1 MDVSSAAASIGIFL
15 ITYGLIFSERV
26 HRTIAAMAGA
36 IAMIAVGIGLGFY
49 DWKAAVAAIDFNTI
63 GLLLGMMIIVSVLQK
78 TGFFQYAAIVVAQ
91 WTKGNPWRLLLSLA
105 GFTALVS
112 TILDNVTT
120 IVMVAPVTVSI
131 AEVVGISPMPLLIAE
146 AVCSNV
152 GGVATLVGDPPNI
165 LIGSAA
171 GFSFNDFLS
180 HLGPVVL
187 VTLLLSFG
195 LLRLLFRRELS
206 APPERVESLMA
217 IDARRALVDPKTM
230 RRMLTVLG
238 IVVVLYLVH
247 DLLHLPPGL
256 VALIGA
262 SLGLLWVRPK
272 VDEVLSQ
279 IHWDVLLFFISL
291 FIVVGGLESAGVLSW
306 VSTHLG
312 FLAHSGMLPAA
323 LAILWV
329 SALMSAV
336 VDNIPFTIAMLPVI
350 KGLGSQGIVT
360 GPLWWA
366 LALGV
371 GFGGN
376 ATPIGATA
384 NVVAV
389 SVSERTGEPITVR
402 HWLRSGTWLALLGCG
417 VASLAICLGVKF
429 GWFC

>member
-1 MDVSSAAASIGIFL
+1 MDVSSAIASIGIFL

-49 DWKAAVAAIDFNTI
+49 DWETAVAAIDFNTI
-63 GLLLGMMIIVSVLQK
+63 GLLLGMMIIVGILQK
-78 TGFFQYAAIVVAQ
+78 TGFFQYMAIVVAQ
-91 WTKGNPWRLLLSLA
+91 GTRGNPRWLFLSLA

-112 TILDNVTT
+112 TVLDNVTT

-131 AEVVGISPMPLLIAE
+131 AEVVGISAMPLLIAE

-171 GFSFNDFLS
+171 GLSFNDFLS
-180 HLGPVVL
+180 HLGPVVV

-195 LLRLLFRRELS
+195 LLRLLFRHELS

-217 IDARRALVDPKTM
+217 IEARRALVDPKIM
-230 RRMLTVLG
+230 RRMLTVVGLT
-238 IVVVLYLVH
+238 VVLYLIH

-272 VDEVLSQ
+272 VEEVLSQ

-291 FIVVGGLESAGVLSW
+291 FIVVGGLETAGVLSW

-312 FLAHSGMLPAA
+312 FLAHSGMLLAA

-350 KGLGSQGIVT
+350 KGLGGQGVAT

-389 SVSERTGEPITVR
+389 SVSERTDEPITVH
-402 HWLRSGTWLALLGCG
+402 HWMRSGTWLALLGCG
-417 VASLAICLGVKF
+417 VGSLAIYLGVKF
-429 GWFC
+429 GWLL

>member
-1 MDVSSAAASIGIFL
+1 MDAGPVIASCAIFL
-15 ITYGLIFSERV
+15 FTYGLIFSERV

-36 IAMIAVGIGLGFY
+36 VAMISAGIGLGFY
-49 DWKAAVAAIDFNTI
+49 DWETAVAAIDFNTI
-63 GLLLGMMIIVSVLQK
+63 GLLLGMMIIVGILQK

-91 WTKGNPWRLLLSLA
+91 WTRGNPWWLLLSLA
-105 GFTALVS
+105 GFTAVVS

-120 IVMVAPVTVSI
+120 IVMVAPVTMSI
-131 AEVVGISPMPLLIAE
+131 AEVVGVSAIPFLIAE

-171 GFSFNDFLS
+171 NLSFNDFLS

-187 VTLLLSFG
+187 VVLLLTF
-195 LLRLLFRRELS
+195 LLLKFLFRREL
-206 APPERVESLMA
+206 AVPPKHVDSLMA
-217 IDARRALVDPKTM
+217 MEARRALVDSGTM
-230 RRMLTVLG
+230 RRMLVVIGLT
-238 IVVVLYLVH
+238 VVLYLIH
-247 DLLHLPPGL
+247 DMLYLPPGL

-262 SLGLLWVRPK
+262 SAGLLWVRPK
-272 VDEVLSQ
+272 VEEVLAG
-279 IHWDVLLFFISL
+279 IHWDVLLFFMGL
-291 FIVVGGLESAGVLSW
+291 FIVVGGLEAAGVLRW

-312 FLAHSGMLPAA
+312 FLAKTGIILAA

-350 KGLGSQGIVT
+350 KGLAAQGVIT

-384 NVVAV
+384 NVVAI
-389 SVSERTGEPITVR
+389 SVSERTQHPITVR
-402 HWLRSGTWLALLGCG
+402 HWLRSGTWLAALGCG
-417 VASLAICLGVKF
+417 VATLALVLGVSL
-429 GWFC
+429 GWL